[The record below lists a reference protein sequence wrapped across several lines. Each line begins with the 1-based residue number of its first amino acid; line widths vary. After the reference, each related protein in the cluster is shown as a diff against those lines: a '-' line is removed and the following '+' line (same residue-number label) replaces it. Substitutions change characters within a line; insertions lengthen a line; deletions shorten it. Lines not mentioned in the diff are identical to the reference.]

1 MGNSK
6 NRSFAIEPQLSELL
20 TSAALGEGVQPGKL
34 VNRALREYLIAKP
47 EKVLPKSEK
56 KHEDKMVS
64 SRKNVHVSLDPRL
77 IGEKIFSN
85 PELQQM
91 RREGTL
97 ILSYGKTEV
106 PESLSDYEVAIIDIN
121 VNNPS
126 KN

>member
-1 MGNSK
+1 MK
-6 NRSFAIEPQLSELL
+6 TKWFQVE
-20 TSAALGEGVQPGKL
+20 
-34 VNRALREYLIAKP
+34 
-47 EKVLPKSEK
+47 
-56 KHEDKMVS
+56 
-64 SRKNVHVSLDPRL
+64 NVHGLDPRL
-77 IGEKIFSN
+77 IGEEIFSN

-97 ILSYGKTEV
+97 ILVIVETEV